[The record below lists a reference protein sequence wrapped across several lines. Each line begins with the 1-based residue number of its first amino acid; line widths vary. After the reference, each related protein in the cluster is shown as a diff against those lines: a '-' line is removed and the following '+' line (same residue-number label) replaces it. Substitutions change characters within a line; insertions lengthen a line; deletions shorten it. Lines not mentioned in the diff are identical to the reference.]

1 LKVAHENATAAG
13 VAARHHHLQGSAFE
27 VDFGKNYDVVLL
39 TGFLHHSDPQMIET
53 IMRKVHAALRPGGRA
68 GTVELVPNEDR
79 VSPPAPAAFSMTML
93 GTTRAGDAY
102 TYSEFDK
109 MFRGAG
115 FSLNELRR
123 SPGPQSF
130 IISKQ

>member
-1 LKVAHENATAAG
+1 M
-13 VAARHHHLQGSAFE
+13 
-27 VDFGKNYDVVLL
+27 DFGKNYDVVLL

-102 TYSEFDK
+102 TYSEYDK
-109 MFRGAG
+109 MFRNVG
-115 FSLNELRR
+115 FTLNELRR

-130 IISKQ
+130 IISKK